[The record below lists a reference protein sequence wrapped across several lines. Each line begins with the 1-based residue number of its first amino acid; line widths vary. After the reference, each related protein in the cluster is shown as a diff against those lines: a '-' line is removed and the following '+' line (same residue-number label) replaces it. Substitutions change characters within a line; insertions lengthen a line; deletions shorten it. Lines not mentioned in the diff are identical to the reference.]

1 MPGFFPQKASKSS
14 KAKDNLQE
22 LEGRMKLCGGGNIDD
37 LFILRSDYLN
47 NVHVYTLEIRWS
59 SNYP

>member
-37 LFILRSDYLN
+37 LFILRSDYLKKSR
-47 NVHVYTLEIRWS
+47 IR
-59 SNYP
+59 

>member
-14 KAKDNLQE
+14 EAKDNLQE

-37 LFILRSDYLN
+37 LFILRSDYLKKSR
-47 NVHVYTLEIRWS
+47 IR
-59 SNYP
+59 